1 MPASLGHLPIR
12 RASGP
17 KLPRVPAVQ
26 PQYPRRS
33 VLLREVL
40 HPRLPPLPLPRRLR
54 LCRALQMPATVRWQP
69 PPSVTD
75 DADDAFAAKAVLVAA
90 AAAAPVVND
99 AVAASCLR
107 ASSRSWINYT
117 PKHDDPG
124 ASSEV

>member
-1 MPASLGHLPIR
+1 MAALISEER
-12 RASGP
+12 
-17 KLPRVPAVQ
+17 
-26 PQYPRRS
+26 
-33 VLLREVL
+33 LLREVL